1 MSFRKICRRENA
13 VIFII
18 NLLRRFIKQREQE
31 ENVRP
36 FGLCIWR
43 FLCYNIKVYDFLSF
57 LIGGFFVSSSRA
69 AMQKA
74 VRILTWVVLDIILL
88 TASLMLAQVV
98 RYSANVSYAFFAN
111 SIRLLPGML
120 VISLLVFHSFGM
132 YRTMWQYASA
142 SDVLRI
148 AVASL
153 IAALLTYGF
162 SLAANAFVRPVNLFR
177 LHRMVYLLHWLMS
190 VALVGGARLLYRMLV
205 TRERVSLLRSS
216 SKDEARRVMVIGA
229 GWAGANIVHE
239 IQRGSYGNCV
249 PVLVVDDDRTRNGA
263 QLSGV
268 PVERGSGNI
277 LKLASDYRV
286 DEIIIA
292 IATPKG
298 DLKPLIE
305 KCLSTG
311 CRVRRVNPLQD
322 VKGDSSAHAVVRDI
336 NINDLLGRPEE
347 HLDMTPVAEF
357 FCGKTVLITGGGGS
371 IGSELCRRL
380 LPLEPARIVLYDISE
395 NYMYDLNSELRLQYG
410 AALKEKLILCVGSVR
425 DEQRLDEVF
434 AQYKPDVVL
443 HAAAHKHVPLMED
456 CPDQAVKNNVFG
468 TWLTA
473 KAAVKH
479 KVQRFV
485 LISTDKAVNPTNVMG
500 ATKRLAE
507 MIIEALNTSTDTE
520 FTAVRF
526 GNVLGSHG
534 SVVPLFEQ
542 QIRAGG
548 PVTLTHP
555 DIIRYFMTIPEAASL
570 VLQAASIAKG
580 GELFV
585 LDMGRPVKIRE
596 LAERMIQLYAPRDG
610 RKVDIVYVGLRPGEK
625 LYEELLLAGEGIAKT
640 ENEKIFIAKP
650 EVFSEE
656 TLNQMLSR
664 LKKCLDE
671 NGDMMQCLRD
681 LVPTFREPETVNN
694 AAQKSAV

>member
-1 MSFRKICRRENA
+1 MNLFQNRLSKSARTIAWLALDAVLVNA
-13 VIFII
+13 A
-18 NLLRRFIKQREQE
+18 LLI
-31 ENVRP
+31 
-36 FGLCIWR
+36 
-43 FLCYNIKVYDFLSF
+43 
-57 LIGGFFVSSSRA
+57 
-69 AMQKA
+69 
-74 VRILTWVVLDIILL
+74 
-88 TASLMLAQVV
+88 AQVV
-98 RYSANVSYAFFAN
+98 RYSTDMSFEFFAN
-111 SIRLLPGML
+111 SFRLAPAMTVLF
-120 VISLLVFHSFGM
+120 LLVFWGFGL

-142 SDVLRI
+142 SDILRI
-148 AVASL
+148 AAASFT
-153 IAALLTYGF
+153 ATVLTYGF
-162 SLAANAFVRPVNLFR
+162 SLTANLFVRPDNLFR
-177 LHRMVYLLHWLMS
+177 LHRMVYLLHWLA
-190 VALVGGARLLYRMLV
+190 VIAAVGGSRLFYRTLV
-205 TRERVSLLRSS
+205 MRERFSLLRLD
-216 SKDEARRVMVIGA
+216 KNELRRVMVIGA
-229 GWAGANIVHE
+229 GWAGASVVHE
-239 IQRGSYGNCV
+239 MQRGNYGRCA
-249 PVLVVDDDRTRNGA
+249 PVIVVDDDRIRTGS

-268 PVERGSGNI
+268 PVVRGSGNI

-305 KCLSTG
+305 KCLATG

-322 VKGDSSAHAVVRDI
+322 VRGEGSAQVRDI

-347 HLDMTPVAEF
+347 QLDMTRVSAF
-357 FCGKTVLITGGGGS
+357 FHDKTVLITGGGGS
-371 IGSELCRRL
+371 IGSELCRKL
-380 LPLEPARIVLYDISE
+380 LPLQPKQIVLYDISE
-395 NYMYDLNSELRLQYG
+395 NYMYDLFSELKLRWG
-410 AALKEKLILCVGSVR
+410 NDLKDRLILCVGSVR
-425 DEQRLDEVF
+425 DEQRMDEVF
-434 AQYKPDVVL
+434 ARYQPQVVL

-468 TWLTA
+468 TYLTA
-473 KAAVKH
+473 QTAVKH
-479 KVQRFV
+479 KVERFV

-507 MIIEALNTSTDTE
+507 MIIEAFNASTQTE

-534 SVVPLFEQ
+534 SVVPLFER
-542 QIRAGG
+542 QIRSGG

-585 LDMGRPVKIRE
+585 LDMGLPVKIRE

-610 RKVDIVYVGLRPGEK
+610 KKVDIVYTGLRPGEK

-650 EVFSEE
+650 EVISMEDLHSM
-656 TLNQMLSR
+656 LNCLQ
-664 LKKCLDE
+664 KCMDE
-671 NGDMMQCLRD
+671 NGDMLDCLHQ
-681 LVPTFREPETVNN
+681 LVPTFREAEQVNRD
-694 AAQKSAV
+694 AQKKAAV

>member
-1 MSFRKICRRENA
+1 MNLFQNRLSKSARTIAWLALDAVLVNA
-13 VIFII
+13 A
-18 NLLRRFIKQREQE
+18 LLI
-31 ENVRP
+31 
-36 FGLCIWR
+36 
-43 FLCYNIKVYDFLSF
+43 
-57 LIGGFFVSSSRA
+57 
-69 AMQKA
+69 
-74 VRILTWVVLDIILL
+74 
-88 TASLMLAQVV
+88 AQVV
-98 RYSANVSYAFFAN
+98 RYSTDMSFEFFAN
-111 SIRLLPGML
+111 SFRLAPAMTVLF
-120 VISLLVFHSFGM
+120 LLVFWGFGL

-142 SDVLRI
+142 SDILRI
-148 AVASL
+148 AAASFT
-153 IAALLTYGF
+153 ATVLTYGF
-162 SLAANAFVRPVNLFR
+162 SLTANLFVRPDNLFR
-177 LHRMVYLLHWLMS
+177 LHRMVYLLHWLA
-190 VALVGGARLLYRMLV
+190 VIAAVGGSRLFYRTLV
-205 TRERVSLLRSS
+205 MRERFSLLRLD
-216 SKDEARRVMVIGA
+216 KNELRRVMVIGA
-229 GWAGANIVHE
+229 GWAGASVVHE
-239 IQRGSYGNCV
+239 MQRGNYGRCA
-249 PVLVVDDDRTRNGA
+249 PVIVVDDDRIRTGS

-268 PVERGSGNI
+268 PVVRGSGNI

-305 KCLSTG
+305 KCLATG

-322 VKGDSSAHAVVRDI
+322 VRGEGSAQVRDI

-347 HLDMTPVAEF
+347 QLDMTRVSAF
-357 FCGKTVLITGGGGS
+357 FHDKTVLITGGGGS
-371 IGSELCRRL
+371 IGSELCRKL
-380 LPLEPARIVLYDISE
+380 LPLKPARIVLYDISE
-395 NYMYDLNSELRLQYG
+395 NYMYDLASELKLAYG
-410 AALKEKLILCVGSVR
+410 AELNGRLILCVGSVR

-434 AQYKPDVVL
+434 ARYQPQVVL

-468 TWLTA
+468 TYL
-473 KAAVKH
+473 AAQAAIRH
-479 KVQRFV
+479 KVERFV

-507 MIIEALNTSTDTE
+507 MIIEALNASTGTE

-534 SVVPLFEQ
+534 SVVPLFER
-542 QIRAGG
+542 QIRSGG

-585 LDMGRPVKIRE
+585 LDMGLPVKIRE

-610 RKVDIVYVGLRPGEK
+610 KKVDIVYTGLRPGEK

-650 EVFSEE
+650 EVISMEDLHNMLN
-656 TLNQMLSR
+656 TLEA
-664 LKKCLDE
+664 CLNE
-671 NGDMMQCLRD
+671 NGDMLACLHQ
-681 LVPTFREPETVNN
+681 LVPTFREAEQVNR
-694 AAQKSAV
+694 AAQEKSAV

>member
-1 MSFRKICRRENA
+1 M
-13 VIFII
+13 
-18 NLLRRFIKQREQE
+18 
-31 ENVRP
+31 P
-36 FGLCIWR
+36 
-43 FLCYNIKVYDFLSF
+43 YLSF
-57 LIGGFFVSSSRA
+57 YFDFGGICVTQTGKRLPKTARTLLWVLTDIVLLNA
-69 AMQKA
+69 A
-74 VRILTWVVLDIILL
+74 LF
-88 TASLMLAQVV
+88 LAQVV
-98 RYSANVSYAFFAN
+98 RYSENTAYYEFFGNSLRLAPIMTVIFLLSLQAFGA
-111 SIRLLPGML
+111 
-120 VISLLVFHSFGM
+120 
-132 YRTMWQYASA
+132 YRTMWQYATA

-148 AVASL
+148 GLATLTAT
-153 IAALLTYGF
+153 ALTYIG
-162 SLAANAFVRPVNLFR
+162 SHAANLFVRPDNLFR
-177 LHRMVYLLHWLMS
+177 LHRMVYLIHWLITLF
-190 VALVGGARLLYRMLV
+190 LVGGSRLLYRMLV
-205 TRERVSLLRSS
+205 MRERVSILRSS
-216 SKDEARRVMVIGA
+216 GKGEICRVMVIGA
-229 GWAGANIVHE
+229 GWAGANLVHE
-239 IQRGSYGNCV
+239 LQRGSHGNCV
-249 PVLVVDDDRTRNGA
+249 PVVVVDDDRIRTGS

-305 KCLSTG
+305 KCLATG

-322 VKGDSSAHAVVRDI
+322 VRGENTATVVRDI

-347 HLDMTPVAEF
+347 QLDMTRVAAAF
-357 FCGKTVLITGGGGS
+357 RGKTVLITGGGGS
-371 IGSELCRRL
+371 IGSELCRKL
-380 LPLEPARIVLYDISE
+380 LPLEPERIVLYDISE
-395 NYMYDLNSELRLQYG
+395 NYMYDLFSELTLRYG
-410 AALKEKLILCVGSVR
+410 PSLKDKLILCVGSIR
-425 DEQRLDEVF
+425 DQQRLDEVF
-434 AQYKPDVVL
+434 GVYKPDVVL

-468 TWLTA
+468 TLYTA
-473 KAAVKH
+473 QTAVKH
-479 KVQRFV
+479 QVKRFV

-507 MIIEALNTSTDTE
+507 MIIEALNARTDTE

-534 SVVPLFEQ
+534 SVVPKFEQ

-548 PVTLTHP
+548 PITLTHP

-610 RKVDIVYVGLRPGEK
+610 RKIEITYVGLRPGEK

-650 EVFSEE
+650 EVFTEE
-656 TLNQMLSR
+656 TLNSMLDC
-664 LKKCLDE
+664 LQKCLDE
-671 NGDMMQCLRD
+671 KGDMMACLHQ
-681 LVPTFREPETVNN
+681 LVPTFRDASEVNS

>member
-1 MSFRKICRRENA
+1 MALNRNRLPKTARTAAWMALDAVLVNA
-13 VIFII
+13 A
-18 NLLRRFIKQREQE
+18 LL
-31 ENVRP
+31 
-36 FGLCIWR
+36 
-43 FLCYNIKVYDFLSF
+43 
-57 LIGGFFVSSSRA
+57 
-69 AMQKA
+69 
-74 VRILTWVVLDIILL
+74 
-88 TASLMLAQVV
+88 LAQVV
-98 RYSANVSYAFFAN
+98 RYSTDMSFAFFAN
-111 SIRLLPGML
+111 SFRLAPAMTVLF
-120 VISLLVFHSFGM
+120 VLVFYGFGL

-148 AVASL
+148 AAASFVATV
-153 IAALLTYGF
+153 LTYGF
-162 SLAANAFVRPVNLFR
+162 SLVANLFVRPDNLFR
-177 LHRMVYLLHWLMS
+177 LHRMVYLLHWL
-190 VALVGGARLLYRMLV
+190 VVIALVGGSRLLYRALV
-205 TRERVSLLRSS
+205 MRERFSLLKSG
-216 SKDEARRVMVIGA
+216 KNDLRRVMVIGA
-229 GWAGANIVHE
+229 GWAGASVVHE
-239 IQRGSYGNCV
+239 MQRGNYGRCA
-249 PVLVVDDDRTRNGA
+249 PVLVVDDDRIRTGS

-268 PVERGSGNI
+268 PVVRGSGNV

-305 KCLSTG
+305 KCLATG

-322 VKGDSSAHAVVRDI
+322 VHGEGNTAQVRDI

-347 HLDMTPVAEF
+347 RLDMSRVEDF
-357 FCGKTVLITGGGGS
+357 FCEKTVLITGGGGS
-371 IGSELCRRL
+371 IGSELCRKL
-380 LPLEPARIVLYDISE
+380 MPLKPKCIVLYDISE
-395 NYMYDLNSELRLQYG
+395 NYMYDLASELKLRYG
-410 AALKEKLILCVGSVR
+410 DAIKDRLILCVGSVR
-425 DEQRLDEVF
+425 DEQRMDEVF
-434 AQYKPDVVL
+434 SKYQPQIVL

-468 TWLTA
+468 TYLAARTA
-473 KAAVKH
+473 IRHHVE
-479 KVQRFV
+479 RFV

-507 MIIEALNTSTDTE
+507 MIIEALNASGKTE

-534 SVVPLFEQ
+534 SVVPLFER
-542 QIRAGG
+542 QIRSGG

-585 LDMGRPVKIRE
+585 LDMGLPVKIRE

-610 RKVDIVYVGLRPGEK
+610 RKVDIVYTGLRPGEK
-625 LYEELLLAGEGIAKT
+625 LYEELLLDGEGIAKT

-650 EVFSEE
+650 EVIS
-656 TLNQMLSR
+656 MDDLSR
-664 LKKCLDE
+664 MLNCLQKCLDE
-671 NGDMMQCLRD
+671 NGDMLECLHK
-681 LVPTFREPETVNN
+681 LVPTFREAEQVNR
-694 AAQKSAV
+694 AVQEKTAV

>member
-1 MSFRKICRRENA
+1 MTFAKPR
-13 VIFII
+13 
-18 NLLRRFIKQREQE
+18 
-31 ENVRP
+31 
-36 FGLCIWR
+36 
-43 FLCYNIKVYDFLSF
+43 
-57 LIGGFFVSSSRA
+57 
-69 AMQKA
+69 MQKS
-74 VRILTWVVLDIILL
+74 VRTILWVLLDVLLVNAAL
-88 TASLMLAQVV
+88 FLAQVL
-98 RYSANVSYAFFAN
+98 RYSANISYRFFEI
-111 SIRLLPGML
+111 SIRLSPFMTAIFL
-120 VISLLVFHSFGM
+120 FTFYCFGV

-142 SDVLRI
+142 GDVLRI
-148 AVASL
+148 AMATLVA
-153 IAALLTYGF
+153 AVATYAF
-162 SLAANAFVRPVNLFR
+162 SLLANAFVRPQNLFR
-177 LHRMVYLLHWLMS
+177 LHRMVYLLFWIISM
-190 VALVGGARLLYRMLV
+190 ALVGGSRLLYRIMV
-205 TRERVSLLRSS
+205 THEHIGLLGSAR
-216 SKDEARRVMVIGA
+216 DDVRRVMVVGA
-229 GWAGANIVHE
+229 GWAGASLVHE
-239 IQRGSYGNCV
+239 MQRGSYGNCV
-249 PVLVVDDDRTRNGA
+249 PVLVVDDDRIRTGA

-268 PVERGSGNI
+268 PVVRGSGNI

-292 IATPKG
+292 IATPHG

-311 CRVRRVNPLQD
+311 CRVRRVTPLQD
-322 VKGDSSAHAVVRDI
+322 YGSDSLRTPTERDI
-336 NINDLLGRPEE
+336 NIGDLLGRPEE
-347 HLDMTPVAEF
+347 QLDMTQVAAF
-357 FCGKTVLITGGGGS
+357 FADKTVLITGGGGS

-380 LPLEPARIVLYDISE
+380 LPLNPKRIVLYDISE
-395 NYMYDLNSELRLQYG
+395 NYMYDLASELRLLYG
-410 AALKEKLILCVGSVR
+410 EAIRDKLVLCVGSIR
-425 DEQRLDEVF
+425 DEQRLNEVF
-434 AQYKPDVVL
+434 AAYKPQVVL

-473 KAAVKH
+473 QAAIKQG
-479 KVQRFV
+479 VQRFV

-507 MIIEALNTSTDTE
+507 MIIEALNAQSDTE

-610 RKVDIVYVGLRPGEK
+610 RKVDVVYTGLRPGEK
-625 LYEELLLAGEGIAKT
+625 LYEELLLADEGIAKT

-650 EVFSEE
+650 EVVDEAR
-656 TLNQMLSR
+656 LHDMLSR
-664 LKKCLDE
+664 LQRCLDE
-671 NGDMMQCLRD
+671 GGDMLQCLRE
-681 LVPTFREPETVNN
+681 LVPTFRDPEQVNS
-694 AAQKSAV
+694 AAQEAQAATL